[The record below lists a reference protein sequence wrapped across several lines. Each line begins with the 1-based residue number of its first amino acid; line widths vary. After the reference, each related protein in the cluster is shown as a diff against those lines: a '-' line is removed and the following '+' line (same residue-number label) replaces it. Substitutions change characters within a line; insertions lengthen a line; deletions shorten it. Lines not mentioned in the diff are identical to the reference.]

1 MTAQEG
7 DKLPPVESKETTP
20 LMNFFKHM
28 IPGFR
33 QAYKQKQISLTKDP
47 GFVKTPQQTAVRDSG
62 FVKTPII
69 KKPIPQDKG
78 FFKMPPLV
86 ASKQQAGG
94 LMIPNLGISPI
105 TR

>member
-33 QAYKQKQISLTKDP
+33 QAYKQKQINLTKDP
-47 GFVKTPQQTAVRDSG
+47 GFVKTPQQTTVRDSG
-62 FVKTPII
+62 FVITPNI

-78 FFKMPPLV
+78 FFKMPSIF
-86 ASKQQAGG
+86 ASKRQEGG

>member
-7 DKLPPVESKETTP
+7 DKLPPVETKETTP

-33 QAYKQKQISLTKDP
+33 QAYKQKQINLSKDP
-47 GFVKTPQQTAVRDSG
+47 GFYKTPQQTAVRDSN
-62 FVKTPII
+62 FVITPII

-78 FFKMPPLV
+78 FFKMPSLV
-86 ASKQQAGG
+86 ASKRQEGG

-105 TR
+105 IQ

>member
-33 QAYKQKQISLTKDP
+33 QAYKQKQINLTKDP
-47 GFVKTPQQTAVRDSG
+47 GFIKTPQQTTVRDSG
-62 FVKTPII
+62 FVITPNI
-69 KKPIPQDKG
+69 KKPISQDKG
-78 FFKMPPLV
+78 FFKMPSIF
-86 ASKQQAGG
+86 ASKRQEGG